1 MTEYGGER
9 GLDMDK
15 PIKCMFTIRSLTG
28 GGAERVV
35 SVLANAMAK
44 KGIDTYIVTYARTDR
59 DYDLDKNVKVI
70 VMPNRKDG
78 FFTKMQRI
86 PDMYKIIHKI
96 RPNIVIPFVGTVLYV
111 TWFACLGLKSKFIL
125 TVRNNPWM
133 VPESKKE
140 RLLRNYIAGKSDAI
154 MIQNEEQGEYFPE
167 ELQKKLIVV
176 NNPISQDF
184 INSAKESYT
193 NEVCTVVTAG
203 RLEPQKD
210 QTFLIR
216 AFAKSFADKPQI
228 KLYIYGEGK
237 LRRNLETLIED
248 LSLQNRVFLMGRAI
262 NIVDVL
268 QKADLFVMTSKYEGM
283 PNALMEAMMVGVPC
297 ISSDCKTGPCSLI
310 HNQVNGLLY
319 SNGNE
324 MDLIEKLKWCVS
336 NPQQLSSIGKE
347 ARRFMLENYTEASIS
362 ESIDRIKGR
371 VKSDQ

>member
-1 MTEYGGER
+1 
-9 GLDMDK
+9 MDK

-44 KGIDTYIVTYARTDR
+44 KGIETYIVTYSRTDR

-70 VMPNRKDG
+70 VMPNRKDSIY
-78 FFTKMQRI
+78 TKIQRI

-96 RPNIVIPFVGTVLYV
+96 RPDIVIPFVGTVLYV
-111 TWFACLGLKSKFIL
+111 TWLACLGLKSKFIL

-133 VPESKKE
+133 VPESKRE
-140 RLLRNYIAGKSDAI
+140 RLFRNYIAGKSDAI
-154 MIQNEEQGEYFPE
+154 MIQNEEQGEYFSE
-167 ELQKKLIVV
+167 ELHKKLIVV
-176 NNPISQDF
+176 NNPISQNF

-210 QTFLIR
+210 HTFLIR

-237 LRRNLETLIED
+237 LKQKLEALIEE
-248 LSLQNRVFLMGRAI
+248 LSLKDRVFLMGRAI
-262 NIVDVL
+262 NIVEVL
-268 QKADLFVMTSKYEGM
+268 QKADLFVLTSKYEGM

-310 HNQVNGLLY
+310 NNQVNGLLY

-324 MDLIEKLKWCVS
+324 MDLIRKFKWCVS

-347 ARRFMLENYTEASIS
+347 ARRFMLENYTEARMT

>member
-1 MTEYGGER
+1 MTKYEEYW

-15 PIKCMFTIRSLTG
+15 PTKCMFTIRSLTG

-35 SVLANAMAK
+35 SVLANAMVK
-44 KGIDTYIVTYARTDR
+44 QGIDTYIVTYARTDR

-70 VMPNRKDG
+70 VMPKRKDSIY
-78 FFTKMQRI
+78 TKMQRI

-96 RPNIVIPFVGTVLYV
+96 NPDIVIPFVGTVLYV
-111 TWFACLGLKSKFIL
+111 TWIACLGLKCKFIL
-125 TVRNNPWM
+125 TVRNNPWV

-154 MIQNEEQGEYFPE
+154 MIQNEEQGEYFSE
-167 ELQKKLIVV
+167 ALHKNLIVV

-184 INSAKESYT
+184 INNAKENYT

-210 QTFLIR
+210 HAFLIK

-237 LRRNLETLIED
+237 LKQKLETLIEE
-248 LSLQNRVFLMGRAI
+248 LSLQDRVFLMGRAI
-262 NIVDVL
+262 NIGEVL

-310 HNQVNGLLY
+310 NNQVNGLLY

-324 MDLIEKLKWCVS
+324 TDLIEKFKWCVS

-347 ARRFMLENYTEASIS
+347 ARRFMLENYTEAKIA

-371 VKSDQ
+371 MKSD